1 MNVTFDLKS
10 LASALAKM
18 NKLPKEIRPV
28 SYQDYLQS
36 LSKFAGF
43 ASYEAFMA
51 AGGRPASPESVAA
64 ALVDAEYTSVWTSG
78 HTITTPC
85 KLNLETMEVTDVG
98 VADPSDDVEGLF
110 EEHVSY
116 NGTTYY
122 VVHEPDDMAVDVT
135 DRRTFAFHCA
145 EDFEKAVQKQL
156 DAIESARIFQING
169 IVCQYKLDG
178 DWFDELS
185 SCFDRLD
192 PADDLRDRL
201 QSLIVWQPEG
211 VDQESLD
218 RYEYSFSAY
227 EILFATLKVTPEGTC
242 LLIPDGDN
250 VFEVRLLS

>member
-1 MNVTFDLKS
+1 M
-10 LASALAKM
+10 
-18 NKLPKEIRPV
+18 
-28 SYQDYLQS
+28 
-36 LSKFAGF
+36 
-43 ASYEAFMA
+43 
-51 AGGRPASPESVAA
+51 
-64 ALVDAEYTSVWTSG
+64 
-78 HTITTPC
+78 
-85 KLNLETMEVTDVG
+85 
-98 VADPSDDVEGLF
+98 
-110 EEHVSY
+110 
-116 NGTTYY
+116 
-122 VVHEPDDMAVDVT
+122 DVT
-135 DRRTFAFHCA
+135 DQRTFAFHCA
-145 EDFEKAVQKQL
+145 EDFEKAVQTQV

-178 DWFDELS
+178 DWLDALS

-227 EILFATLKVTPEGTC
+227 EILFSTLKVTPEGTC